1 MLGCL
6 SVRRRAAG
14 KIEPSSC
21 TASNGSVG
29 NTGHTWRFSVPMPPL
44 PGWVGTIGYHSADA
58 RVQVMPGSA
67 NEAVMKEQLLD
78 ELLGASRMLTSEEVA
93 AFDRT
98 VQALSGLE
106 FSNRELGVLFSI
118 FADDTPHHEVMWGL
132 LHLVETSDSEILISA
147 LVQSAPYMRT
157 VAPEW
162 LETFICRLL
171 NSDLHRDVL
180 IACLKNEASTKGAAE
195 VVSLIEAL
203 KDDASDSIR
212 ARASVVAS
220 ALM

>member
-1 MLGCL
+1 
-6 SVRRRAAG
+6 
-14 KIEPSSC
+14 
-21 TASNGSVG
+21 
-29 NTGHTWRFSVPMPPL
+29 
-44 PGWVGTIGYHSADA
+44 
-58 RVQVMPGSA
+58 MPGSA
-67 NEAVMKEQLLD
+67 NEAVMKDQLLD
-78 ELLGASRMLTSEEVA
+78 ELLRASRMMLTSEEVA

-106 FSNRELGVLFSI
+106 FANRELGVLFSM
-118 FADDTPHHEVMWGL
+118 FADDTPHHEVIWGL

-147 LVQSAPYMRT
+147 LVQSTPYMRR

-171 NSDLHRDVL
+171 NSDLHRNVL
-180 IACLKNEASTKGAAE
+180 IAYLKSMASTKGAVE

-203 KDDASDSIR
+203 KDDTSDRIR
-212 ARASVVAS
+212 AKASVVAS